1 MLHFV
6 SSSRSENG
14 HGFYSKCGVKTGV
27 VNDIFWSEIGS
38 EFEELGGTP
47 HQEFPGV
54 LPRLHRGCQIIMNIF
69 YLFILS

>member
-1 MLHFV
+1 M
-6 SSSRSENG
+6 
-14 HGFYSKCGVKTGV
+14 KTGV
-27 VNDIFWSEIGS
+27 VNGIFWSEIGS

-54 LPRLHRGCQIIMNIF
+54 LARLHRGCQIKMNIF

>member
-1 MLHFV
+1 M
-6 SSSRSENG
+6 
-14 HGFYSKCGVKTGV
+14 KTGV

-54 LPRLHRGCQIIMNIF
+54 LARLHRGCQIKMNIF